1 MSDVDA
7 ATVGGRAFCD
17 DCDWSTEG
25 KNAMGNAAQHH
36 QKTGHVLQGELEQ
49 AFWVGRESKD
59 NRASADADP
68 DDDEVNEP

>member
-7 ATVGGRAFCD
+7 GTVGGRASCY

-36 QKTGHVLQGELEQ
+36 QKTGHTLRGELEQ
-49 AFWVGRESKD
+49 AFWVGRDDED
-59 NRASADADP
+59 DGATADANQKETDA
-68 DDDEVNEP
+68 

>member
-25 KNAMGNAAQHH
+25 KNAMGNAAQHANR
-36 QKTGHVLQGELEQ
+36 TGHSLQGELEQ
-49 AFWVGRESKD
+49 AFWVNQKGESANLGTAD
-59 NRASADADP
+59 NLSEEGHSA
-68 DDDEVNEP
+68 